1 MKYVVEYRDT
11 DQKTRTVEVVVLSE
25 KMIPF
30 ALRKS
35 DRRFSAVLKQTL
47 VAEHSPT
54 LPKEARA

>member
-11 DQKTRTVEVVVLSE
+11 DQKTRVIEIDVSHE

-30 ALRKS
+30 ALRKR
-35 DRRFSAVLKQTL
+35 DRRFSTVLKQTL

-54 LPKEARA
+54 IPKEETA

>member
-11 DQKTRTVEVVVLSE
+11 DQKTRTAEVDVLSE

-30 ALRKS
+30 ALRKR
-35 DRRFSAVLKQTL
+35 DRRFSTVLKQTL

-54 LPKEARA
+54 IPKEETA